1 MPAGA
6 CSCKRTCLIGG
17 NCACPHEQMGYFW
30 HKVTAGYCF
39 YAHTLQMLG
48 HSGSNK
54 QKARQMP
61 LHIRPPAAER
71 SQQYW
76 HNNAVCFT
84 WEAPSPEVS
93 NHILSSSVTDVCP
106 SPVLI
111 TGGSEGACWF
121 QKPRCSQKVM
131 LLRCFPSQTQQR
143 HWGLCGVFLEWKLLA
158 NGFIFVLTSNCCL
171 VYLWLVIY
179 VKHDISILLQW
190 KCKDS
195 CMDFAGIQDWTGLIF
210 TAKILQDQPRWDR
223 DFGEKKKEKDKKI
236 RIEHADIQSLT
247 QSGFSRDTR
256 DSVGWLL
263 YYLFFLSSL

>member
-1 MPAGA
+1 M
-6 CSCKRTCLIGG
+6 
-17 NCACPHEQMGYFW
+17 
-30 HKVTAGYCF
+30 
-39 YAHTLQMLG
+39 
-48 HSGSNK
+48 
-54 QKARQMP
+54 
-61 LHIRPPAAER
+61 
-71 SQQYW
+71 
-76 HNNAVCFT
+76 
-84 WEAPSPEVS
+84 
-93 NHILSSSVTDVCP
+93 
-106 SPVLI
+106 
-111 TGGSEGACWF
+111 GGSVSWGI
-121 QKPRCSQKVM
+121 KPHFVLLGYRCLS
-131 LLRCFPSQTQQR
+131 LPSIDYR
-143 HWGLCGVFLEWKLLA
+143 GVWRGVLVPKA